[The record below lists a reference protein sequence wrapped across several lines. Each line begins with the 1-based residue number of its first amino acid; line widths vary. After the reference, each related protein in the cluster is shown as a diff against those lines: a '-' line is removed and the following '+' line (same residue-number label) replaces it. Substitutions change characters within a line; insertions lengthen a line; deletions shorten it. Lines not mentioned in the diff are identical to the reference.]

1 MTTHVQL
8 RAYAFTDR
16 RPLSERLL
24 GLAQRAGQP
33 SVVSMAGGQRD
44 SCWPQCSFSCPPRSQ
59 CGEEGDSG
67 GRGWARE
74 AAAPGASWR
83 PRQRTVIVELRVAVP
98 CDGEVHKF
106 QDTAVVPPGP
116 ALTSH
121 PPTKVHP
128 TSRSG
133 ASPLHVWTCNA
144 SNSREG
150 VRNANF
156 PASCRIGLRH
166 VPRAPGSL
174 GAKCEQRW
182 ARGQVGRTVSSPV
195 CGRRP
200 HWGAGRGAC
209 ARRDTRGSHVV
220 G

>member
-1 MTTHVQL
+1 MVTTHVQL

-121 PPTKVHP
+121 PPQRCTPLLAQGPHRSTCGLVTPATPGRGSGMQISRHP
-128 TSRSG
+128 AESDSVMSQERRV
-133 ASPLHVWTCNA
+133 VW
-144 SNSREG
+144 
-150 VRNANF
+150 
-156 PASCRIGLRH
+156 
-166 VPRAPGSL
+166 
-174 GAKCEQRW
+174 EQS
-182 ARGQVGRTVSSPV
+182 VSS
-195 CGRRP
+195 
-200 HWGAGRGAC
+200 AGLGDR
-209 ARRDTRGSHVV
+209 
-220 G
+220 